1 MNYLAN
7 ILKNNIFIFT
17 ISRYLGYG
25 LRVIRSILIAKF
37 LGPYFFGIWGFL
49 NLIQRYLLYTSFG
62 VPNAVT
68 VELST
73 EGIVHQEKQKKIIG
87 VASTFS
93 VLVFVLLTVCGI
105 GIQFFEIPLSEKYK
119 LSQFTIILGIII
131 GLEHINQLY
140 VNIYRVYKK
149 LTRIIVG
156 EQLII
161 IIPFAAIILYRGE
174 TLLTALLISF
184 MLSRALAITIYT
196 IKPPFILSFSF
207 NISQLKELLSIGI
220 PLLIKNLSFVLI
232 TLTAHTIISIYYSV
246 EEMGYY
252 SLALRISSTT
262 LLGLNTVAWVIFPKI
277 LSKTSKNVP
286 DEEVIATVRKINDL
300 YSTSVFLFVYG
311 VIIAM
316 PVLFMLLPNYQ
327 PASPVLYILLLS
339 QAIISVSFG
348 YNSVAIARKKQLKVA
363 QISIIAVI
371 FVASLSLICALIK
384 LHFSWIALSVLI
396 GTFVYTFLQSRLGAS
411 LLHKGKIPPNYFQ
424 NMLPLGSLC
433 AVLISLLF
441 AFLGNTMIGG
451 ILGFTIF
458 VITSRTKLIYLWNF
472 MIKKITI

>member
-1 MNYLAN
+1 MNYLTN

-25 LRVIRSILIAKF
+25 LKVILSIFIAKF

-49 NLIQRYLLYTSFG
+49 NLVQRYLLYTSFG
-62 VPNAVT
+62 IPNAVT
-68 VELST
+68 VELSI
-73 EGIVHQEKQKKIIG
+73 EGIVHQEKQKEIIG
-87 VASTFS
+87 VAFTFS
-93 VLVFVLLTVCGI
+93 VFVFIILTMSGI
-105 GIQFFEIPLSEKYK
+105 GIQFFEIPLSEKFK
-119 LSQFTIILGIII
+119 ISQFTTILGIII

-174 TLLTALLISF
+174 TLLTALLISL

-196 IKPPFILSFSF
+196 IKPPFILSLSF
-207 NISQLKELLSIGI
+207 KISQLKELLSIGI
-220 PLLIKNLSFVLI
+220 PLLIKNLSFFLI
-232 TLTAHTIISIYYSV
+232 TLAGHTIISIYYSV
-246 EEMGYY
+246 ETMGFY
-252 SLALRISSTT
+252 SLAYAISNST
-262 LLGLNTVAWVIFPKI
+262 LLGLNTVAWVVFPAI
-277 LSKTSKNVP
+277 LAKTSNNVP
-286 DEEVIATVRKINDL
+286 DEEVIKTVKKINDL
-300 YSTSVFLFVYG
+300 YGTAVFLFVYG
-311 VIIAM
+311 VILVM
-316 PVLFMLLPNYQ
+316 PCLFILLPNYK
-327 PASPVLYILLLS
+327 PASSVLYILLLS

-348 YNSVAIARKKQLKVA
+348 YNCVAIARKKQIKVA

-371 FVASLSLICALIK
+371 FVASLSLMFALLK
-384 LHFSWIALSVLI
+384 LHFSWIAFSVLV

-433 AVLISLLF
+433 AVLVSLLF
-441 AFLGNTMIGG
+441 ALGGNTFIGG

-458 VITSRTKLIYLWNF
+458 AITNRAKLIYLWNF